1 MKKILFAVALL
12 AVAGTAN
19 AQDKVVR
26 KARDLKNEIQDLVAM
41 PEKKEKD
48 QQEEKQR
55 TMI

>member
-26 KARDLKNEIQDLVAM
+26 KARDLVVAEAVATA
-41 PEKKEKD
+41 PA
-48 QQEEKQR
+48 EE
-55 TMI
+55 